1 MEKIAVSV
9 SVHEKDLK
17 RFPEVVKACEKA
29 GLKPEATLDAAGV
42 VTGSIDARK
51 IDDLRRVPGVA
62 HVERSRGVKIAP
74 PYSDIQ

>member
-9 SVHEKDLK
+9 SVQEKDLK
-17 RFPEVVKACEKA
+17 RFPEVVKACVKV

-42 VTGSIDARK
+42 VTGSIDASK
-51 IDDLRRVPGVA
+51 IDDLRQVPGVA
-62 HVERSRGVKIAP
+62 HVERSRSVKIAP